1 MKITLENLIQI
12 WKLIKPKFYNKITW
26 LIVSFGLVLIA
37 PPLWSVILNQFIE
50 KHTDYKIIGDYDELI
65 GIALIIIGLIY
76 NVCSQWVS
84 NYTAPENV
92 IEDSTISNS
101 NIVQGSG
108 NNMTINNTFNIY
120 IQDDESLRR
129 VLETLNYGNQ
139 GSEINF
145 VTGTNYTSQFINLIQ
160 SLPWTN
166 NISEITFQ
174 NPNRTFYNIVYKTSC
189 KIDGHFYVRLHDV
202 ESEDNEL
209 VLSNNLPLKEG
220 GIPIL
225 ESIFWNKYKVWTLN
239 TIENFTSDSNSK
251 TIGLENAFK
260 NDLSVVLGDIT
271 FIIQD
276 LVLELTYDSDS
287 TDTSLP
293 RHESYGH
300 LIKSQLVI
308 NDKRIDLSPLEMAII
323 DSEINTQII
332 KERKEN
338 NLSVI
343 QEKNVNTNI
352 IKLSSLMIK
361 VLAKF
366 ERDTSDET
374 IELLRKSIIEL
385 MKKIKALHSYQI
397 PVDFTNSSDYLYNEA
412 FNESSVIKDY
422 ENQKRNSNK

>member
-26 LIVSFGLVLIA
+26 LIVSSGLVLIA

-76 NVCSQWVS
+76 NVYSQWVS

-92 IEDSTISNS
+92 IEDSTITNS

-108 NNMTINNTFNIY
+108 NNMTINNTINIY

-139 GSEINF
+139 DSDINF
-145 VTGTNYTSQFINLIQ
+145 VTGPNYISQFINLIQ

-174 NPNRTFYNIVYKTSC
+174 NPNRTFYNIVYKTSR
-189 KIDGHFYVRLHDV
+189 KIDGHFYVRFHNV
-202 ESEDNEL
+202 ESEENEL
-209 VLSNNLPLKEG
+209 VLSNNLPLIEG

-239 TIENFTSDSNSK
+239 TIENFTSVSNAK
-251 TIGLENAFK
+251 AIGLENAFK

-332 KERKEN
+332 EDRKEN

-374 IELLRKSIIEL
+374 TELLRKSIIEL
-385 MKKIKALHSYQI
+385 MKKIKALYSYQI

-412 FNESSVIKDY
+412 FSESSVIQDY